1 MTRAITLVGFEA
13 TFRGN
18 PDPWAT
24 FTARDEALKRRA
36 ILHALGPEP
45 RGRLLELA
53 SGNGSNSVALAARA
67 LRLDATD
74 GAPTAVALTARAL
87 GANPRATATRLI
99 LPGRLPRRRYD
110 AIVVAEL
117 LYYLTPCDLTA
128 LAREIAA
135 TLRPGGRLVL
145 AHHRIAFRDVAQH
158 PAKVHARLLAA
169 LGRTVRIATGHRTA
183 RWRVAGYAVA

>member
-1 MTRAITLVGFEA
+1 MSRAITLAGFEA

-36 ILHALGPEP
+36 ILHALGPG
-45 RGRLLELA
+45 RHGRLLELA
-53 SGNGSNSVALAARA
+53 CGNGSNSVALARHA

-87 GANPRATATRLI
+87 GDHPRATAIRLV
-99 LPGRLPRRRYD
+99 LPGRFPHRRYD
-110 AIVVAEL
+110 AIVVAEV
-117 LYYLTPCDLTA
+117 LYYLTPRDLTA
-128 LAREIAA
+128 LARQIAA

-145 AHHRIAFRDVAQH
+145 AHHHIRFRDVAQH
-158 PAKVHARLLAA
+158 PATVHARLLAA
-169 LGRTVRIATGHRTA
+169 LGRKACIDVGYRTA
-183 RWRVAGYAVA
+183 CWRVTGYAVA